1 MTVVGATGWPAKL
14 SEGRVR
20 LRPIQVRD
28 AAAWYELRA
37 RNQAWLAAWEA
48 TTPGGASQQLTFKQM
63 VRRLRRDARAGR
75 VLPFAVLYEGKLVG
89 QLTVAN
95 IIWGSVCS
103 ASMGYWVDQR
113 RAGRGIIPTAVA
125 LATDHCFQTVGLHRM
140 EVAIRPENLASLR
153 VVEKLGFRPE
163 GLRPNYLHI
172 DGEWRDHLVFALNA
186 DEVPGGLITRWKAT
200 RLITP

>member
-1 MTVVGATGWPAKL
+1 MALVGATGWPAKL

-28 AAAWYELRA
+28 AEAWYELRA
-37 RNQAWLAAWEA
+37 RNHAWLSSWEA
-48 TTPGGASQQLTFKQM
+48 TTPGGSSQQLTFKQM
-63 VRRLRRDARAGR
+63 VRRLRREARAGR

-113 RAGRGIIPTAVA
+113 HAGRGIIPTAVA
-125 LATDHCFQTVGLHRM
+125 LAADHCFKVVGLHRM
-140 EVAIRPENLASLR
+140 EVAIRPENHASLR
-153 VVEKLGFRPE
+153 VVEKLGFRSE
-163 GLRPNYLHI
+163 GLRPKYLHI
-172 DGEWRDHLVFALNA
+172 DGEWRDHLLFALNA
-186 DEVPGGLITRWKAT
+186 DEVPEGLLARWKAT
-200 RLITP
+200 RMVPP

>member
-1 MTVVGATGWPAKL
+1 VTVVGATGWPAKL

-28 AAAWYELRA
+28 AEAWYELRA
-37 RNQAWLAAWEA
+37 RNRAWLAAWEA
-48 TTPGGASQQLTFKQM
+48 TTPGGTTHQLTFKQM

-95 IIWGSVCS
+95 IIWGSVSS

-113 RAGRGIIPTAVA
+113 HAGRGIIPTAVA
-125 LATDHCFQTVGLHRM
+125 LATDHCFEVVGLHRM
-140 EVAIRPENLASLR
+140 EVAIRPENHSSLR
-153 VVEKLGFRPE
+153 VVEKLGFRAE

-186 DEVPGGLITRWKAT
+186 DEVPGGLISRWKAT
-200 RLITP
+200 RLVPP

>member
-1 MTVVGATGWPAKL
+1 LIGATGWPAKL

-28 AAAWYELRA
+28 AEAWYELRA
-37 RNQAWLAAWEA
+37 RNHAWLTSWEA
-48 TTPGGASQQLTFKQM
+48 TTPGGSSQQLTFKQM
-63 VRRLRRDARAGR
+63 VRRLRREARAGR

-113 RAGRGIIPTAVA
+113 HAGRGIIPTAVA
-125 LATDHCFQTVGLHRM
+125 LATDHCFKEVGLHRM
-140 EVAIRPENLASLR
+140 EVAIRPENHASLR

-172 DGEWRDHLVFALNA
+172 DGEWRDHLLFALNA
-186 DEVPGGLITRWKAT
+186 DEVPEGLLTRWKAT
-200 RLITP
+200 RLVPP

>member
-1 MTVVGATGWPAKL
+1 MALVGATGWPAKL

-28 AAAWYELRA
+28 AEAWYELRA
-37 RNQAWLAAWEA
+37 RNHAWLSSWEA
-48 TTPGGASQQLTFKQM
+48 TTPGGSSQQLTFKQM
-63 VRRLRRDARAGR
+63 VRRLRREARAGR

-113 RAGRGIIPTAVA
+113 HAGRGIIPTAVA
-125 LATDHCFQTVGLHRM
+125 LATDHCFKVVGLHRM
-140 EVAIRPENLASLR
+140 EVAIRPENHASLR
-153 VVEKLGFRPE
+153 VVEKLGFRSE
-163 GLRPNYLHI
+163 GLRPKYLHI
-172 DGEWRDHLVFALNA
+172 DGEWRDHLLFALNA
-186 DEVPGGLITRWKAT
+186 DEVPEGLPARWKAT
-200 RLITP
+200 RMVPP

>member
-1 MTVVGATGWPAKL
+1 MALVGAAGWPAKL

-28 AAAWYELRA
+28 AEAWYELRA
-37 RNQAWLAAWEA
+37 RNHAWLTSWEA

-63 VRRLRRDARAGR
+63 VRRLRREARAGR

-113 RAGRGIIPTAVA
+113 HAGRGIIPTAVA
-125 LATDHCFQTVGLHRM
+125 LATDHCFKVVGLHRM
-140 EVAIRPENLASLR
+140 EVAIRPENHASLR
-153 VVEKLGFRPE
+153 VVEKLGFRSE

-172 DGEWRDHLVFALNA
+172 DGEWRDHLLFALNA
-186 DEVPGGLITRWKAT
+186 EEVPEGLLARWKAT
-200 RLITP
+200 RLVPP

>member
-1 MTVVGATGWPAKL
+1 MALLGATGWPAKL

-28 AAAWYELRA
+28 AEAWYELRA
-37 RNQAWLAAWEA
+37 RNHAWLSSWEA
-48 TTPGGASQQLTFKQM
+48 TTPGGSSQQLTFKQM
-63 VRRLRRDARAGR
+63 VRRLRREARAGR

-113 RAGRGIIPTAVA
+113 HAGRGIIPTAVA
-125 LATDHCFQTVGLHRM
+125 LATDHCFKVVRLHRM
-140 EVAIRPENLASLR
+140 EVAIRPENHASLR
-153 VVEKLGFRPE
+153 VVEKLGFRSE
-163 GLRPNYLHI
+163 GLRPKYLHI
-172 DGEWRDHLVFALNA
+172 DGEWRDHLLFALNA
-186 DEVPGGLITRWKAT
+186 DEVPEGLLARWKAT
-200 RLITP
+200 RMVPP

>member
-28 AAAWYELRA
+28 AEAWYELRA

-48 TTPGGASQQLTFKQM
+48 TTPGGTTHQLTFKQM

-113 RAGRGIIPTAVA
+113 HAGRGIIPTAVA
-125 LATDHCFQTVGLHRM
+125 LATDHCFEVVGLHRM
-140 EVAIRPENLASLR
+140 EVAIRPENHSSLR
-153 VVEKLGFRPE
+153 VVEKLGFRAE

-186 DEVPGGLITRWKAT
+186 DEVPGGLISRWKTT
-200 RLITP
+200 RLVPP

>member
-1 MTVVGATGWPAKL
+1 LVGATGWPAKL

-28 AAAWYELRA
+28 AEAWYELRA
-37 RNQAWLAAWEA
+37 RNHAWLTSWEA
-48 TTPGGASQQLTFKQM
+48 TTPGGSSQQLTFKQM
-63 VRRLRRDARAGR
+63 VRRLRREARAGR

-113 RAGRGIIPTAVA
+113 HAGRGIIPTAVA
-125 LATDHCFQTVGLHRM
+125 LATDHCFKEVGLHRM
-140 EVAIRPENLASLR
+140 EVAIRPENHASLR

-172 DGEWRDHLVFALNA
+172 DGEWRDHLLFALNA
-186 DEVPGGLITRWKAT
+186 DEVPEGLLTRWKAT
-200 RLITP
+200 RLVPP

>member
-1 MTVVGATGWPAKL
+1 
-14 SEGRVR
+14 VR

-28 AAAWYELRA
+28 AEAWYELRA
-37 RNQAWLAAWEA
+37 RNHAWLTSWEA
-48 TTPGGASQQLTFKQM
+48 TTPGGSSQQLTFKQM
-63 VRRLRRDARAGR
+63 VRRLRREARAGR

-113 RAGRGIIPTAVA
+113 HAGRGIIPTAVA
-125 LATDHCFQTVGLHRM
+125 LATDHCFKEVGLHRM
-140 EVAIRPENLASLR
+140 EVAIRPENHASLR

-172 DGEWRDHLVFALNA
+172 DGEWRDHLLFALNA
-186 DEVPGGLITRWKAT
+186 DEVPEGLLTRWKAT
-200 RLITP
+200 RLVPP

>member
-1 MTVVGATGWPAKL
+1 MIGATGWPAKL

-28 AAAWYELRA
+28 AEAWYELRA
-37 RNQAWLAAWEA
+37 RNHAWLTSWEA
-48 TTPGGASQQLTFKQM
+48 TTPGGSSQQLTFKQM
-63 VRRLRRDARAGR
+63 VRRLRREARAGR

-113 RAGRGIIPTAVA
+113 HAGRGIIPTAVA
-125 LATDHCFQTVGLHRM
+125 LATDHCFKEVGLHRM
-140 EVAIRPENLASLR
+140 EVAIRPENHASLR

-172 DGEWRDHLVFALNA
+172 DGEWRDHLLFALNA
-186 DEVPGGLITRWKAT
+186 DEVPEGLLTRWKAT
-200 RLITP
+200 RLVPP

>member
-1 MTVVGATGWPAKL
+1 MGATGWPAKL

-28 AAAWYELRA
+28 AEAWYELRA
-37 RNQAWLAAWEA
+37 RNHTWLTSWEA
-48 TTPGGASQQLTFKQM
+48 TTPGGSSQQLTFKQM
-63 VRRLRRDARAGR
+63 VRRLRREARAGR

-113 RAGRGIIPTAVA
+113 HAGRGIIPTAVA
-125 LATDHCFQTVGLHRM
+125 LATDHCFKVVGLHRM
-140 EVAIRPENLASLR
+140 EVAIRPENHASLR

-172 DGEWRDHLVFALNA
+172 DGEWRDHLLFALNA
-186 DEVPGGLITRWKAT
+186 DEVPEGLLARWKAT
-200 RLITP
+200 RLVPP

>member
-28 AAAWYELRA
+28 AEAWYELRA
-37 RNQAWLAAWEA
+37 RNRAWLAAWEA
-48 TTPGGASQQLTFKQM
+48 TTPGGTTHQLTFKQM

-95 IIWGSVCS
+95 IIWGSVSS

-113 RAGRGIIPTAVA
+113 HAGRGIIPTAVA
-125 LATDHCFQTVGLHRM
+125 LATDHCFEVVGLHRM
-140 EVAIRPENLASLR
+140 EVAIRPENHSSLR
-153 VVEKLGFRPE
+153 VVEKLGFRAE

-186 DEVPGGLITRWKAT
+186 DEVPGGLISRWKAT
-200 RLITP
+200 RLVPP

>member
-1 MTVVGATGWPAKL
+1 LIGATGWPAKL

-28 AAAWYELRA
+28 AEAWYELRA
-37 RNQAWLAAWEA
+37 RNHAWLTSWEA
-48 TTPGGASQQLTFKQM
+48 TTPGGSSQQLTFKQM
-63 VRRLRRDARAGR
+63 VRRLRREARAGR
-75 VLPFAVLYEGKLVG
+75 VLPFAVLYEGRLVG

-113 RAGRGIIPTAVA
+113 HAGRGIIPTAVA
-125 LATDHCFQTVGLHRM
+125 LATDHCFRVVGLHRM
-140 EVAIRPENLASLR
+140 EVAIRPENHASLR
-153 VVEKLGFRPE
+153 VVEKLGFRAE

-172 DGEWRDHLVFALNA
+172 DGEWRDHLLFALNA
-186 DEVPGGLITRWKAT
+186 DEVPEGLLTRWKAT
-200 RLITP
+200 RLVPP

>member
-1 MTVVGATGWPAKL
+1 MALVGAAGWPAKL

-28 AAAWYELRA
+28 AEAWYELRA
-37 RNQAWLAAWEA
+37 RNHAWLTSWEA
-48 TTPGGASQQLTFKQM
+48 TTPGGSSQPLTFKQM
-63 VRRLRRDARAGR
+63 VRRLRREARAGR

-103 ASMGYWVDQR
+103 ASMGYWVDQQH
-113 RAGRGIIPTAVA
+113 AGRGIIPTAVA
-125 LATDHCFQTVGLHRM
+125 LATDHCFKVVGLHRM
-140 EVAIRPENLASLR
+140 EVAIRPENHASLR

-163 GLRPNYLHI
+163 GLRPSYLHI
-172 DGEWRDHLVFALNA
+172 DGEWRDHLLFALNA
-186 DEVPGGLITRWKAT
+186 EEVPEGLLTRWKAT
-200 RLITP
+200 RLVPP